1 MSKTSY
7 FLLTVIVAA
16 LLYMGAVRGY
26 QFYEQKAAQWEDERA
41 GEGGVFSFQQVPV
54 SLAAPQAE
62 PTASPVEFL
71 PQRSA
76 AVFLEDTLL
85 AEQEQT
91 QQAHDTIRSILR
103 DYKNDPALQSFN
115 SDLKKATQGQAADL
129 GALSGENLAQVLKEN
144 PQISEV
150 VSKHM
155 KDPDFAQVV
164 QQIFSNPQF
173 VESIRHLQ
181 QPGAAAHKKTQQ

>member
-26 QFYEQKAAQWEDERA
+26 QFYEQKAAQWQDERA
-41 GEGGVFSFQQVPV
+41 AEGGVFSFQQVPV

-62 PTASPVEFL
+62 PTAAPVEFL

-76 AVFLEDTLL
+76 AVFLEDAPL
-85 AEQEQT
+85 AQQEQT

-173 VESIRHLQ
+173 VESVRHLQ
-181 QPGAAAHKKTQQ
+181 QPGAAAYKKTQQ